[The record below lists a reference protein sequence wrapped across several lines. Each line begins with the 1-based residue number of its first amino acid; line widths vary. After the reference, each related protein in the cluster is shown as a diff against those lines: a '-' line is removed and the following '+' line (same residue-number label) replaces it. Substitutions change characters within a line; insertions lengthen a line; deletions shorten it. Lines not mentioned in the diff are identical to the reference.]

1 MDLGKPLKSTGG
13 ANLSDTLPPFQL
25 ILVGVH
31 WRQIG
36 QRLENLVQSAPACQ
50 QLCSSF
56 SLAQHGW
63 PDYPVTFSLI
73 DNVALLWN
81 CCSIK
86 PTPLCELYM
95 PCAFTGALS
104 VSYMSFPTH
113 IALESPLERCLVVV
127 IWEPTSSALNR
138 HRRSAIYCVTIPLLR
153 ACSLLSFTA
162 KTTPY
167 RAQTDLCCTVTIY
180 FACVPKEVC
189 IINVTC

>member
-63 PDYPVTFSLI
+63 PDYPVTFSQRQCGTIMELLQYKTNPFMWIIYALCLYWSSISELHVFSNTHSLRKPSWKVFGCSYLRTHLVSPKQTPKKCHLLCNHSFVACLLI
-73 DNVALLWN
+73 
-81 CCSIK
+81 
-86 PTPLCELYM
+86 
-95 PCAFTGALS
+95 
-104 VSYMSFPTH
+104 
-113 IALESPLERCLVVV
+113 V
-127 IWEPTSSALNR
+127 ILHS
-138 HRRSAIYCVTIPLLR
+138 
-153 ACSLLSFTA
+153 
-162 KTTPY
+162 
-167 RAQTDLCCTVTIY
+167 
-180 FACVPKEVC
+180 
-189 IINVTC
+189 